1 MVSTARHEGFTAV
14 DRVADS
20 GRTAM
25 SQRPLEPQHAVPAF
39 GEAVAQWRLA
49 LRTEVKRASSLPSSM
64 FDACDPMLETRLAE
78 TTEAMLA
85 LLHEPDQAIAQPA
98 EQGEKRLEQV
108 AAAELA
114 ALPNR
119 VRQNGCDTA
128 PPLDVD
134 DGLDAEYLGILTDTC
149 ATADGQARAGAASLL
164 VRDFGIAP
172 DFDLD
177 RATRE
182 LATAIRGTTGIE
194 TIDEVCRRVAAAVAL
209 ATDLDR
215 NARERA

>member
-1 MVSTARHEGFTAV
+1 
-14 DRVADS
+14 
-20 GRTAM
+20 M
-25 SQRPLEPQHAVPAF
+25 SQRSLDHHHAVPAF

-49 LRTEVKRASSLPSSM
+49 LRTEVKRASSLPTSM

-85 LLHEPDQAIAQPA
+85 LLHEPDQAIAQPQ

-108 AAAELA
+108 SLAELA

-119 VRQNGCDTA
+119 IRSGGSA
-128 PPLDVD
+128 GIRLDVD
-134 DGLDAEYLGILTDTC
+134 HGLDVEYLGILTDTC
-149 ATADGQARAGAASLL
+149 STADGDARTGAASLL

-172 DFDLD
+172 DADLE

-182 LATAIRGTTGIE
+182 LAAGMQDTVQPE
-194 TIDEVCRRVAAAVAL
+194 TIDAVCRRIAAAVAL
-209 ATDLDR
+209 AAHQDP
-215 NARERA
+215 AAGGRA

>member
-1 MVSTARHEGFTAV
+1 
-14 DRVADS
+14 
-20 GRTAM
+20 M
-25 SQRPLEPQHAVPAF
+25 SQRHLDSQQAVPTF

-49 LRTEVKRASSLPSSM
+49 LRTEVKRSSSLPTSM

-98 EQGEKRLEQV
+98 ELGEKRLEKV
-108 AAAELA
+108 SAAELA
-114 ALPNR
+114 ALPNL
-119 VRQNGCDTA
+119 VRGSGCDAA
-128 PPLDVD
+128 PSLDVD
-134 DGLDAEYLGILTDTC
+134 DGLDAEYLGVLTDTC

-177 RATRE
+177 HATRE
-182 LATAIRGTTGIE
+182 LATTIQGTTGAE
-194 TIDEVCRRVAAAVAL
+194 TIDEVCRRVAAAVQL
-209 ATDLDR
+209 ATDLDLT
-215 NARERA
+215 ARGRA

>member
-1 MVSTARHEGFTAV
+1 
-14 DRVADS
+14 
-20 GRTAM
+20 M
-25 SQRPLEPQHAVPAF
+25 SQRPLDHQQAVPAF

-49 LRTEVKRASSLPSSM
+49 LRTEVKRASSLPTSM

-85 LLHEPDQAIAQPA
+85 LLHEPDQTLAQPT
-98 EQGEKRLEQV
+98 EPGEKRLEQV

-119 VRQNGCDTA
+119 IRSDHQGAASPDVDTH
-128 PPLDVD
+128 LDV
-134 DGLDAEYLGILTDTC
+134 EYLGILTDTC
-149 ATADGQARAGAASLL
+149 STADGDARAGAAALL

-172 DFDLD
+172 DTDLE

-182 LATAIRGTTGIE
+182 LATGLQDTLQPE
-194 TIDEVCRRVAAAVAL
+194 TLDAVCRRIAAAVAL
-209 ATDLDR
+209 TTAGTSDAGA
-215 NARERA
+215 AR

>member
-1 MVSTARHEGFTAV
+1 
-14 DRVADS
+14 
-20 GRTAM
+20 M
-25 SQRPLEPQHAVPAF
+25 SQRPLDPQHAVPAF
-39 GEAVAQWRLA
+39 GEAVAQWHLA
-49 LRTEVKRASSLPSSM
+49 LRTEVKRASSLPTSM

-85 LLHEPDQAIAQPA
+85 LLHEPDQAIAQPP

-119 VRQNGCDTA
+119 VRQNGCDAAT
-128 PPLDVD
+128 PLDVD

-182 LATAIRGTTGIE
+182 LATTIHGTTGTE

-215 NARERA
+215 HARERA

>member
-1 MVSTARHEGFTAV
+1 
-14 DRVADS
+14 
-20 GRTAM
+20 M
-25 SQRPLEPQHAVPAF
+25 SQRPLDPQHAVPAF

-49 LRTEVKRASSLPSSM
+49 LRTEVKRASSLPTSM

-98 EQGEKRLEQV
+98 ERGEKRLEQV

-119 VRQNGCDTA
+119 IRA
-128 PPLDVD
+128 PGLAAAAPLDVD
-134 DGLDAEYLGILTDTC
+134 DCLDVEYLGILTDTC
-149 ATADGQARAGAASLL
+149 TTADGQARSGAASLL

-172 DFDLD
+172 DIDLD
-177 RATRE
+177 RATHE
-182 LATAIRGTTGIE
+182 LAGALPGSVRAE
-194 TIDEVCRRVAAAVAL
+194 TIDDVCRRVAAAVAL
-209 ATDLDR
+209 ATHRSLD
-215 NARERA
+215 AGGRA

>member
-1 MVSTARHEGFTAV
+1 
-14 DRVADS
+14 
-20 GRTAM
+20 M
-25 SQRPLEPQHAVPAF
+25 SQRPLDLQHAVPAF

-49 LRTEVKRASSLPSSM
+49 LRTEVKRASSLPTSM

-98 EQGEKRLEQV
+98 ESGEKRLEQV

-119 VRQNGCDTA
+119 IHGTGVAAAAQ
-128 PPLDVD
+128 LDVD

-149 ATADGQARAGAASLL
+149 TTAEGQARAGATSLL

-172 DFDLD
+172 DIDLD

-182 LATAIRGTTGIE
+182 LAESMLGGLRAESIE
-194 TIDEVCRRVAAAVAL
+194 AVCRRVAAAVAL
-209 ATDLDR
+209 ATE
-215 NARERA
+215 RERDAGGPA

>member
-1 MVSTARHEGFTAV
+1 
-14 DRVADS
+14 
-20 GRTAM
+20 M
-25 SQRPLEPQHAVPAF
+25 SQRPLDPQHAVPAF

-49 LRTEVKRASSLPSSM
+49 LRTEVKRASSLPTSM

-98 EQGEKRLEQV
+98 ENGEKRLEQV

-119 VRQNGCDTA
+119 IRGTGVA
-128 PPLDVD
+128 EAAPLDVD
-134 DGLDAEYLGILTDTC
+134 GGLEAEYLGILTDTC
-149 ATADGQARAGAASLL
+149 TTADGEARAGANSLL
-164 VRDFGIAP
+164 ARDFGIAP
-172 DFDLD
+172 DIDLD

-182 LATAIRGTTGIE
+182 LADSLLGSLRAE
-194 TIDEVCRRVAAAVAL
+194 SIDAVCRRVAAAVAL
-209 ATDLDR
+209 ATE
-215 NARERA
+215 RERDAGGRA

>member
-1 MVSTARHEGFTAV
+1 
-14 DRVADS
+14 
-20 GRTAM
+20 M

-39 GEAVAQWRLA
+39 GEAVAQWRLN
-49 LRTEVKRASSLPSSM
+49 LRTEVKRASSLPTSM

-119 VRQNGCDTA
+119 IRATGGGATA
-128 PPLDVD
+128 SLDVD
-134 DGLDAEYLGILTDTC
+134 DCLDVEYLGILTDTC
-149 ATADGQARAGAASLL
+149 TTADGQARNGAASLL

-172 DFDLD
+172 DIDLD
-177 RATRE
+177 RATHE
-182 LATAIRGTTGIE
+182 LAGTLPGSIRAE
-194 TIDEVCRRVAAAVAL
+194 TIDDVCRRVAAAVAV
-209 ATDLDR
+209 ASHRALDTGGR
-215 NARERA
+215 T

>member
-1 MVSTARHEGFTAV
+1 
-14 DRVADS
+14 
-20 GRTAM
+20 M
-25 SQRPLEPQHAVPAF
+25 SQRPLDHQQAVPGF

-49 LRTEVKRASSLPSSM
+49 LRTEVKRASSLPTSM

-98 EQGEKRLEQV
+98 EQGEQRLEQV
-108 AAAELA
+108 AAPELA

-119 VRQNGCDTA
+119 IRAAGIGA
-128 PPLDVD
+128 AAPLDVD
-134 DGLDAEYLGILTDTC
+134 DGLDVEYLGILTDTC
-149 ATADGQARAGAASLL
+149 TTADSEARAGAAALL

-172 DFDLD
+172 DIDLD

-182 LATAIRGTTGIE
+182 LASSLLDNVRTE
-194 TIDEVCRRVAAAVAL
+194 TLDDVCRRVAAAVAL
-209 ATDLDR
+209 ATSRDAQPGGR
-215 NARERA
+215 R